1 MQRNYP
7 RIFSRADDQD
17 KDGFKLENVGL
28 KFSSFAV
35 VTPNPEDTVRA
46 NTSRASD
53 HDESP
58 IELARFFQCLKVET
72 KLDEK
77 SKQLDFKS
85 MLDKQVTQMKFKG
98 NQIQF
103 ELNAHINSIFDRIS
117 SARDPPILCLI
128 LRLFKR

>member
-17 KDGFKLENVGL
+17 NDGFKLENVGPTC
-28 KFSSFAV
+28 SSFAA
-35 VTPNPEDTVRA
+35 VTPNPEHTVRA

-53 HDESP
+53 RDESP

-77 SKQLDFKS
+77 SKQLDSKS
-85 MLDKQVTQMKFKG
+85 KLDKQVTQMKFKG
-98 NQIQF
+98 NQTNLGSMLTSIRF
-103 ELNAHINSIFDRIS
+103 STELAPHAIHPYC
-117 SARDPPILCLI
+117 A
-128 LRLFKR
+128 